1 MSTPSQPP
9 QGRIANLR
17 FAYRMTKEE
26 DRFIGLRL
34 LFWFVLVGA
43 AMGFVSY
50 LLGSGV
56 HWIAGLVLSIIFG
69 LLSGLLALM
78 IVLGRRA
85 EKAGYK
91 RMEGQPGAAERTLS
105 MLRRG
110 WFVHPNIAFNK
121 QQDIV
126 HRVVGRPGIILV
138 GEGNPHR
145 LRNLIANEKKKH
157 ARIAGEDVPLSD
169 MIVGRDE
176 GQVPL
181 PKLIKTI
188 KKSPKAL
195 KPAELTPLLNK
206 IKALDAM
213 RPTVPLPKGPMPT
226 SMKGARR
233 MMQGR

>member
-1 MSTPSQPP
+1 MSTPPQVP
-9 QGRIANLR
+9 QGRLANLR
-17 FAYRMTKEE
+17 FAYRMTKEDE
-26 DRFIGLRL
+26 KFLGLRL
-34 LFWFVLVGA
+34 LAWFVLVGGL
-43 AMGFVSY
+43 MGLFSWT
-50 LLGSGV
+50 LGSGI

-69 LLSGLLALM
+69 FLSGLLAAM

-85 EKAGYK
+85 EKAGYR
-91 RMEGQPGAAERTLS
+91 RMEGQPGAAERALS

-110 WFVHPNIAFNK
+110 WFVHPNVAFNK

-138 GEGNPHR
+138 GEGNPNR

-157 ARIAGEDVPLSD
+157 TRIAGDEMPITDIV
-169 MIVGRDE
+169 VGRGD

-181 PKLIKTI
+181 PKLIKRV
-188 KKSPKAL
+188 KKLPKNL
-195 KPAELTPLLNK
+195 KPGELTPLLNK
-206 IKALDAM
+206 LKALDAM
-213 RPTVPLPKGPMPT
+213 RPTIPLPKGPVPT

>member
-1 MSTPSQPP
+1 MSTPPQVP
-9 QGRIANLR
+9 QGRLANLR
-17 FAYRMTKEE
+17 FAYRMTKEDE
-26 DRFIGLRL
+26 KLLGLRL
-34 LFWFVLVGA
+34 LAWFVLVGGI
-43 AMGFVSY
+43 MGFFSWT
-50 LLGSGV
+50 LGSGI

-69 LLSGLLALM
+69 FLSGLLATM

-85 EKAGYK
+85 EKAGYR
-91 RMEGQPGAAERTLS
+91 RMEGQPGAAERALS

-110 WFVHPNIAFNK
+110 WFVHPNVAFNK

-138 GEGNPHR
+138 AEGNPNR
-145 LRNLIANEKKKH
+145 VRNLIANEKKKH
-157 ARIAGEDVPLSD
+157 ARIAGEEIPLTD
-169 MIVGRDE
+169 IIVGRGE

-181 PKLIKTI
+181 PKLIKHV
-188 KKSPKAL
+188 KKLPKNL

-206 IKALDAM
+206 LKALDAM
-213 RPTVPLPKGPMPT
+213 RPAVPLPKGPVPT